1 LAPGVTEYSLPAGC
15 YTGQIGKADD
25 APPAGFF
32 ARLWHNFVKYV
43 LAALDPPPQLGGDG
57 MYSFVFETQDAA
69 GNISK
74 ETVHSVEIDTV
85 GPIAPDDITI
95 ITDPRPSSGRNY
107 TASTLNQIDWQ
118 TNSNWPLYMA
128 ICLGCEFASADPQ
141 VFWDPAGPEAGWRY
155 CSQLPSISNGT
166 MSCTFNCFIVPESS
180 HACFNVHFDN
190 NPGVG
195 HNGELTVPFGN
206 VFKDF
211 AGNPATGSST
221 LDIYN
226 EPPVIILK

>member
-1 LAPGVTEYSLPAGC
+1 MRAASNHDPDTVAG
-15 YTGQIGKADD
+15 GLRGAV
-25 APPAGFF
+25 P
-32 ARLWHNFVKYV
+32 L
-43 LAALDPPPQLGGDG
+43 
-57 MYSFVFETQDAA
+57 QDAA

-74 ETVHSVEIDTV
+74 ETIHSVEIDTMGSDEGIQV
-85 GPIAPDDITI
+85 
-95 ITDPRPSSGRNY
+95 ITDPREDDFPLLGIRNY
-107 TASTLNQIDWQ
+107 TASEVTKFNWQ